1 MTEKTSELYFK
12 NDDEWQKWAH
22 ENHCTSKGVYLIFYK
37 VDHEVDSMPWE
48 EAVKVALCYG
58 WMDSTVKVLEMV
70 DEDSILQQETIK
82 VSGVL

>member
-1 MTEKTSELYFK
+1 
-12 NDDEWQKWAH
+12 
-22 ENHCTSKGVYLIFYK
+22 
-37 VDHEVDSMPWE
+37 MPWE